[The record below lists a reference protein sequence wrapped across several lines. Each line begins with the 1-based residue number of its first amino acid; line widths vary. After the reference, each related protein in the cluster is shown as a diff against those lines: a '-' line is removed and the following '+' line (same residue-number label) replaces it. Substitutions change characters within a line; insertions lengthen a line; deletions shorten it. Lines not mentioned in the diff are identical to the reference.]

1 MPRFLSAPLLLVALC
16 LLALPLAAQETP
28 GLAAEDVQLENRVD
42 VYGLENTVAFGL
54 LVNNGDQPLT
64 GISVLADVF
73 DAGEALIGEGFGYLV
88 NACGAGLL
96 PDFVLQPGHAQPF
109 EVILE
114 LYEQDATI
122 DHVDIRAETS
132 PADASTAATDPIP
145 GITQVSDAEVVEVE
159 WLDSR
164 ALRYAAG
171 CTRDLFTEWDWFQ
184 YSARTDTT
192 LPVVHPHA
200 SDVTPQLIDRMNVTE
215 PGEIGASMLHFA
227 PGGTR
232 LLYQGEINRFY
243 TAELDGTFQ
252 RVIYD
257 DLYNRTLQ
265 GIQWLGGDVFLAY
278 YYGASADPVYYF
290 TATAA
295 GQPVS
300 LHPRNL
306 PQSLIVPGVSPDGR
320 RAVIA
325 GTFDD
330 QTGYFLESLVN
341 EAAPQR
347 LFEATPP
354 GNNWPAPLWVASGAD
369 AGSVAQE
376 RIYIARPVD
385 GEARL
390 QCYSLQD
397 GGPVDLAPLPLTL
410 ELDERAQW
418 WLSPDGVTIALAA
431 NGPRGGLWLI
441 DLAALPACAA

>member
-306 PQSLIVPGVSPDGR
+306 P
-320 RAVIA
+320 
-325 GTFDD
+325 
-330 QTGYFLESLVN
+330 
-341 EAAPQR
+341 
-347 LFEATPP
+347 
-354 GNNWPAPLWVASGAD
+354 
-369 AGSVAQE
+369 
-376 RIYIARPVD
+376 
-385 GEARL
+385 
-390 QCYSLQD
+390 
-397 GGPVDLAPLPLTL
+397 
-410 ELDERAQW
+410 
-418 WLSPDGVTIALAA
+418 
-431 NGPRGGLWLI
+431 
-441 DLAALPACAA
+441 